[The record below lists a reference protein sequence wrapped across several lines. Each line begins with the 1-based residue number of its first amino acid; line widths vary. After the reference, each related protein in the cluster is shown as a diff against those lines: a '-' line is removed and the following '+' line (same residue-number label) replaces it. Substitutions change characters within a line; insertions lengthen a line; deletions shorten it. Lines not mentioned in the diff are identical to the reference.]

1 VQEFLKGIFVAE
13 YSRFFGHQY
22 ARNMGKKNGT
32 SGFCG
37 QPPPPAVIEYGDAE
51 MRISV
56 SAYFA
61 IAWIYVAHA
70 CTELLITVPPE
81 TFRYCV

>member
-22 ARNMGKKNGT
+22 ARNIGDKMARSISEGNLRP
-32 SGFCG
+32 
-37 QPPPPAVIEYGDAE
+37 QAIIEYGDAE

-70 CTELLITVPPE
+70 CTELLITVPTE
-81 TFRYCV
+81 TFRYAA